1 MDEMLQN
8 AAVNVMKKLLEHPLT
23 IIFLEPIQL
32 SEGDSKTSEKPTTN
46 PIDLTSIQ
54 THLLN
59 REYTTPQKWIDDV
72 ECVWSNA
79 ELNYSNNVHLTT
91 IAKECRR
98 LFNKIK
104 REIDALMLGTWC
116 VELTRLRG
124 KIMNIISSPP
134 PKMKAYFLS
143 QTSGHTQTQSY
154 GLLTER
160 EMHNFVLSSQMMN
173 EKEQD
178 EIVQIMLE
186 HQPELEVKGED
197 ITMDVTK
204 MKLDTVYSVRDYIKN
219 ELEKNGSK
227 YPE

>member
-1 MDEMLQN
+1 
-8 AAVNVMKKLLEHPLT
+8 
-23 IIFLEPIQL
+23 
-32 SEGDSKTSEKPTTN
+32 
-46 PIDLTSIQ
+46 
-54 THLLN
+54 
-59 REYTTPQKWIDDV
+59 
-72 ECVWSNA
+72 
-79 ELNYSNNVHLTT
+79 
-91 IAKECRR
+91 
-98 LFNKIK
+98 
-104 REIDALMLGTWC
+104 MLGTWC

-143 QTSGHTQTQSY
+143 QTSGHTQKQSY